1 MIIRIVLTIQPPG
14 LSLLCSFYSSHSDIG
29 ISLDDNGMVVDTRG
43 TPREHSDQVNKVANT
58 ESSPNT
64 SEMERNS
71 TDADEDPSSASNSGK
86 ESTGNNA
93 AKSTTPAKSLFP
105 STDDSASLVESFD
118 KKKKFQQDLETGMVK
133 FNQSAKK
140 GMAPI
145 PNIDYTRRN
154 HHKGGKFNLISVFKI
169 RDVRA
174 CQYIPTIKDLVFKRV
189 SMTI

>member
-1 MIIRIVLTIQPPG
+1 
-14 LSLLCSFYSSHSDIG
+14 
-29 ISLDDNGMVVDTRG
+29 MVIDTRG
-43 TPREHSDQVNKVANT
+43 TPREHSDQVNKVANA

-71 TDADEDPSSASNSGK
+71 TDMDDDPSSASNSGK

-140 GMAPI
+140 GTASRFVVI
-145 PNIDYTRRN
+145 VVGVFWFLVICI
-154 HHKGGKFNLISVFKI
+154 LIQTCALSH
-169 RDVRA
+169 
-174 CQYIPTIKDLVFKRV
+174 TI
-189 SMTI
+189 S